1 MAQPSVSRD
10 TAQASI
16 DAIHEVMEE
25 GVPFRQKSA
34 RSGKS
39 ALQIAATRLG
49 ISEMTMRNRLER
61 AEMLYGM
68 KVDESRYRPAKAFSF
83 PVGDD
88 AETPEEIIEQLAS
101 VHRRKT
107 LSRRDL
113 VPVHIHTPGPIA
125 VAFVG
130 DPHVDDPG
138 CAWGDLKRDM
148 DLLRETEG
156 AFAIGLGDYRNA
168 WPGRLARLYAN
179 QATTNDQALKLIE
192 WLFGAAPWIAL
203 VQGNHDAFGT
213 DLGDP
218 VKFIHRIAAG
228 DTLYGEPSYRLELRL
243 PEGPTAR
250 LHVRHDFPG
259 KSQFNAAHGLVRQ
272 TLFDYR
278 DHMLACGDRHH
289 AGYSPVWH
297 NHPEPMLCHAMRVGT
312 YKDFDHY
319 AREKGFKE
327 ENWARS
333 MVAIIDPRFAHDPVE
348 FITVRFSVPAGM
360 RELRARRADWAAE
373 AVRPAAE
380 PIETSRRERKAKRR
394 ATA

>member
-1 MAQPSVSRD
+1 MAQPSVSREL
-10 TAQASI
+10 AQATI
-16 DAIHEVMEE
+16 DVVHELMEE
-25 GVPFRQKSA
+25 GVPFKQTFTRA
-34 RSGKS
+34 GKS
-39 ALQIAATRLG
+39 ALQLAANRLG
-49 ISEMTMRNRLER
+49 ISEMTLRHRLER
-61 AEMLYGM
+61 GEQLHGLR
-68 KVDESRYRPAKAFSF
+68 VDPSRFRSKATFSIATDTDGES
-83 PVGDD
+83 
-88 AETPEEIIEQLAS
+88 PEEIIEQLAAK
-101 VHRRKT
+101 HRQKT
-107 LSRRDL
+107 FQRRDL
-113 VPVHIHTPGPIA
+113 IPVHIHTPGPIA

-138 CAWGDLKRDM
+138 CAWGDLKRDV

-179 QATTNDQALKLIE
+179 QETTNDRALKLIE
-192 WLFGAAPWIAL
+192 WLFGAAPWLAL
-203 VQGNHDAFGT
+203 VQGNHDTFGT

-243 PEGPTAR
+243 PDGPTAR

-319 AREKGFKE
+319 AKEKGFKE

-360 RELRARRADWAAE
+360 RELRARRAEWAAE

-380 PIETSRRERKAKRR
+380 PIETASREQKRKRR
-394 ATA
+394 TAA